1 MLQCRNMIV
10 IGITGT
16 IGAGKGTVVSYLT
29 ERYAFAHYSVR
40 VFLEREINRR
50 GLSPTRDSMVAVS
63 NELREKYHPGY
74 IIECLYNE
82 ARRAGVPAVIESIRT
97 TGEIDV
103 LARSSDTVFHLL
115 AVDAS
120 QKLRYERI
128 VRRKLSTDN
137 ISFDTFIS
145 DEAREMQST
154 DPNKQNL
161 SGCMMRAEIVLHND
175 GTKEALY
182 AQVDD
187 ALVQWGIVAKL

>member
-1 MLQCRNMIV
+1 MIV

-40 VFLEREINRR
+40 TFLEKEISRR
-50 GLSPTRDSMVAVS
+50 GLPLTRDSMLAVS
-63 NELREKYHPGY
+63 NELREKHHPGY

-82 ARRAGVPAVIESIRT
+82 ARRVGVPAVIESIRT

-103 LARSSDTVFHLL
+103 LARAQDTVFHLL

-145 DEAREMQST
+145 DEAREMKST
-154 DPNKQNL
+154 DPNRQNL
-161 SGCMMRAEIVLHND
+161 SGCIMRAEIVLHND
-175 GTKEALY
+175 GTKEELY
-182 AQVDD
+182 GQVDD
-187 ALVQWGIVAKL
+187 ALMQWSIVSKI